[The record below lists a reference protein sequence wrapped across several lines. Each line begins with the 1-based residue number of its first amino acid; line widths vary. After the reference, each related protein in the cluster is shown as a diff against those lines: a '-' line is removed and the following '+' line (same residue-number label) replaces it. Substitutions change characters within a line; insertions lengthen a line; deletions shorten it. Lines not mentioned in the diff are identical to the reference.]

1 MAGFYGTFMHSIDP
15 KNRVFIPAKLRAE
28 LGDSF
33 YITRKISS
41 TALAVYTQSEWDAL
55 QAKLN
60 ALPDSIVGDI
70 KLFLFSHSVN
80 VSPDSQGRI
89 LLPPDLTEYAEIEKE
104 LAIVGVGN
112 LVLIYAA
119 HRWQAEEAA
128 QLANMDKLYDK
139 MRELGL

>member
-1 MAGFYGTFMHSIDP
+1 MAGFYGTFLHTIDP

-33 YITRKISS
+33 YITRKIST
-41 TALAVYTQSEWDAL
+41 TALAIYTQAEWDAL

-60 ALPDSIVGDI
+60 SLPDSVVGNI

-89 LLPPDLTEYAEIEKE
+89 LLPPDLTAYAEIEKE

-112 LVLIYAA
+112 HVLIYAL
-119 HRWQAEEAA
+119 HRWQEEEAA
-128 QLANMDKLYDK
+128 QLANMDKLCDT
-139 MRELGL
+139 MREIGL

>member
-1 MAGFYGTFMHSIDP
+1 MSFVGSYTHSMDA
-15 KNRVFIPAKLRAE
+15 KKRVFIPAKLRAE

-33 YITRKISS
+33 YITRKIST
-41 TALAVYTQSEWDAL
+41 TALAVYPQSEWDSL

-60 ALPDSIVGDI
+60 AMPDSIVGDI

-80 VSPDSQGRI
+80 VAPDSQGRI
-89 LLPPDLTEYAEIEKE
+89 LLPPDLTAYAEIEKE

-112 LVLIYAA
+112 HVLIYAA

-128 QLANMDKLYDK
+128 QLANMDKLSEK
-139 MRELGL
+139 MKELGL